1 MKVSLSCFIVRRDG
15 WWNWLVGTIARAHHH
30 HQRALFGHA
39 KTSYFIY
46 YYFARVFIYSLLA
59 WDMMVLAFI
68 SVFLKRSLMVANCNR
83 RSLLRRSASDL
94 FVLLEMHFA
103 TAPDPRW
110 GFLQLQSGFIRS
122 AIAVLWVKILITRV
136 MCAKNIYQTLRAAI
150 RAEGDSF
157 ARTTKSIITRRIII
171 GHI

>member
-15 WWNWLVGTIARAHHH
+15 WWNWLVGTITRAHHH

-46 YYFARVFIYSLLA
+46 YFARVFIYSLLA
-59 WDMMVLAFI
+59 WDMMVLAII

-83 RSLLRRSASDL
+83 RSFLRRSAPDL

-110 GFLQLQSGFIRS
+110 GFLQLQ
-122 AIAVLWVKILITRV
+122 
-136 MCAKNIYQTLRAAI
+136 LRI
-150 RAEGDSF
+150 HPKRDC
-157 ARTTKSIITRRIII
+157 SIMGQDTHYASDVREKYISDVVSCHSRRRRNRLREPPNQL
-171 GHI
+171 